1 MAKLLYGSINFDELL
16 AQIKTGTINTQVVTR
31 QNGETFR
38 SVSLNI
44 WVNDQEDQY
53 GNIASVQLQLKKEN
67 RDKGE
72 KSPYIGNL
80 KLYTPKIQE
89 GTANDFPKEEGDDL
103 PF

>member
-31 QNGETFR
+31 QNGEKFR
-38 SVSLNI
+38 SVSINI

-80 KLYTPKIQE
+80 KQHTPKVQE
-89 GTANDFPKEEGDDL
+89 GTANDFPKDEDEDL

>member
-16 AQIKTGTINTQVVTR
+16 AQIRTGTINTEIVTR
-31 QNGETFR
+31 KNGETFR

-80 KLYTPKIQE
+80 KQYTPKVQE
-89 GTANDFPKEEGDDL
+89 GTAEDFKEEDDDGL
-103 PF
+103 QF

>member
-16 AQIKTGTINTQVVTR
+16 AQIRTGTINTEIVTR
-31 QNGETFR
+31 KNGETFR

-67 RDKGE
+67 RDKG
-72 KSPYIGNL
+72 
-80 KLYTPKIQE
+80 
-89 GTANDFPKEEGDDL
+89 
-103 PF
+103 

>member
-1 MAKLLYGSINFDELL
+1 MFPYWSSWSF
-16 AQIKTGTINTQVVTR
+16 TR
-31 QNGETFR
+31 KNGETFR

-80 KLYTPKIQE
+80 KQYTPKVQE
-89 GTANDFPKEEGDDL
+89 GTANDFPKDEDDDL
-103 PF
+103 QF

>member
-38 SVSLNI
+38 SVSINI

-53 GNIASVQLQLKKEN
+53 GNIASVQLKKEN

>member
-1 MAKLLYGSINFDELL
+1 MANLLYGSINFDELL
-16 AQIKTGTINTQVVTR
+16 AQIRTGTINTEIVTR
-31 QNGETFR
+31 KNGETFR

-80 KLYTPKIQE
+80 KQHTPKVQE
-89 GTANDFPKEEGDDL
+89 GTAEDFPKEEGDDL